1 MAVKQSTLIKV
12 APWALT
18 ITLFLVWEVICTG
31 LKIPDYLMPAP
42 SAIWVAG
49 VEYAS
54 PIMMH
59 ATQTLFTTLA
69 GFALA
74 VVVGML
80 LGLAV
85 GASPLIYKATY
96 PLLVGFNSIPKVAF
110 VPVLVVWFGIG
121 TVPAILTAF
130 LISFFPVVVNV
141 ATGLATL
148 EPELED
154 VLRSLGAKRWD
165 IMIKVGLPRSLPY
178 FFASL
183 KVAIT
188 LAFVGSVISE
198 TVASNLGIGY
208 LMMSASS
215 SMNMP
220 LVFAGLIVIGVM
232 GVVMYEL
239 FAVLE
244 KRLTGWAHRNPN
256 APG

>member
-1 MAVKQSTLIKV
+1 MAIKTSTAVKA
-12 APWALT
+12 APWVLT
-18 ITLFLVWEVICTG
+18 ISLFLIWEAICTG
-31 LKIPDYLMPAP
+31 LSIPDYLMPAP
-42 SAIWVAG
+42 SAIWVSG
-49 VEYAS
+49 QEYAA

-69 GFALA
+69 GFGLA
-74 VVVGML
+74 VIVGML

-85 GASPLIYKATY
+85 GASPLVYKACY

-121 TVPAILTAF
+121 SIPAILTAF

-165 IMIKVGLPRSLPY
+165 IMVKVGLPRSMPY

>member
-1 MAVKQSTLIKV
+1 MAIKQSTLVKA
-12 APWALT
+12 APWLLT
-18 ITLFLVWEVICTG
+18 IALFLIWQAICIG
-31 LKIPDYLMPAP
+31 FKVPDYLLPAP
-42 SAIWVAG
+42 SAIWAAG
-49 VEYAS
+49 LEFHS

-59 ATQTLFTTLA
+59 ATQTFLTTLA

-74 VVVGML
+74 VVVGL
-80 LGLAV
+80 VLGLAV
-85 GASPLIYKATY
+85 GASPLIYKACY

-121 TVPAILTAF
+121 TAPAILTAF

-165 IMIKVGLPRSLPY
+165 ILIKVGLPRSLPY

-239 FAVLE
+239 FALME

-256 APG
+256 GAA

>member
-1 MAVKQSTLIKV
+1 MV
-12 APWALT
+12 
-18 ITLFLVWEVICTG
+18 
-31 LKIPDYLMPAP
+31 
-42 SAIWVAG
+42 
-49 VEYAS
+49 
-54 PIMMH
+54 
-59 ATQTLFTTLA
+59 
-69 GFALA
+69 
-74 VVVGML
+74 
-80 LGLAV
+80 
-85 GASPLIYKATY
+85 
-96 PLLVGFNSIPKVAF
+96 
-110 VPVLVVWFGIG
+110 
-121 TVPAILTAF
+121 
-130 LISFFPVVVNV
+130 
-141 ATGLATL
+141 
-148 EPELED
+148 
-154 VLRSLGAKRWD
+154 
-165 IMIKVGLPRSLPY
+165 KVGLPRSLPY

-239 FAVLE
+239 FALLE

>member
-1 MAVKQSTLIKV
+1 MVLSQSTLIRA
-12 APWALT
+12 APWMLT
-18 ITLFLVWEVICTG
+18 IALFLMWEAICQG
-31 LKIPDYLMPAP
+31 FNIPVYLMPAP
-42 SAIWVAG
+42 SAIWATG
-49 VEYAS
+49 VEFSS

-59 ATQTLFTTLA
+59 ATQTLVTTLA
-69 GFALA
+69 GFVLA
-74 VVVGML
+74 VVVGMI

-85 GASPLIYKATY
+85 GASPLIYKACY

-154 VLRSLGAKRWD
+154 VLRSLGANRRD
-165 IMIKVGLPRSLPY
+165 IMFKVGLPRSMPY

-183 KVAIT
+183 KVSIT
-188 LAFVGSVISE
+188 LAFVGSVIAE

-244 KRLTGWAHRNPN
+244 RRLTGWAHRNPN

>member
-1 MAVKQSTLIKV
+1 MAISQNTLTRS
-12 APWALT
+12 APWVLT
-18 ITLFLVWEVICTG
+18 VALFLGWEAICRG
-31 LKIPDYLMPAP
+31 FKIPAYLMPAP
-42 SAIWVAG
+42 SAIW
-49 VEYAS
+49 AS
-54 PIMMH
+54 GNEFAAPIMMH
-59 ATQTLFTTLA
+59 ATQTLMTTLA
-69 GFALA
+69 GFVLA
-74 VVVGML
+74 VVVGMI

-85 GASPLIYKATY
+85 GASPLIYRACY

-165 IMIKVGLPRSLPY
+165 IMVKVGLPRSLPY

-188 LAFVGSVISE
+188 LAFVGSVIAE

>member
-1 MAVKQSTLIKV
+1 
-12 APWALT
+12 
-18 ITLFLVWEVICTG
+18 
-31 LKIPDYLMPAP
+31 
-42 SAIWVAG
+42 
-49 VEYAS
+49 
-54 PIMMH
+54 
-59 ATQTLFTTLA
+59 
-69 GFALA
+69 
-74 VVVGML
+74 
-80 LGLAV
+80 
-85 GASPLIYKATY
+85 
-96 PLLVGFNSIPKVAF
+96 LLVGFNSIPKVAF

-154 VLRSLGAKRWD
+154 VLRSLGANRWD
-165 IMIKVGLPRSLPY
+165 IMVKVGLPRSLPY

-188 LAFVGSVISE
+188 LAFVGSVIAE

>member
-1 MAVKQSTLIKV
+1 MAIKQSTLVKA
-12 APWALT
+12 APWLLT
-18 ITLFLVWEVICTG
+18 IALFLIWQAICVG
-31 LKIPDYLMPAP
+31 FKVPDYLLPAP
-42 SAIWVAG
+42 SAIWAAG
-49 VEYAS
+49 LEFHS

-59 ATQTLFTTLA
+59 ATQTFLTTLA

-74 VVVGML
+74 VVVGL
-80 LGLAV
+80 VLGLTV
-85 GASPLIYKATY
+85 GASPLIYKACY

-121 TVPAILTAF
+121 TAPAILTAF

-165 IMIKVGLPRSLPY
+165 ILIKVGLPRSLPY

-239 FAVLE
+239 FALME

-256 APG
+256 GAA

>member
-1 MAVKQSTLIKV
+1 MAIKQSTLVKA
-12 APWALT
+12 APWLLT
-18 ITLFLVWEVICTG
+18 IALFLIWQAICVG
-31 LKIPDYLMPAP
+31 LKVPDYLLPAP
-42 SAIWVAG
+42 SAIWAAG
-49 VEYAS
+49 LEFSS

-59 ATQTLFTTLA
+59 ATQTFLTTLA

-74 VVVGML
+74 VGVGL
-80 LGLAV
+80 VLGLAV
-85 GASPLIYKATY
+85 GASPLIYKACY

-165 IMIKVGLPRSLPY
+165 ILIKVGLPRSLPY

-239 FAVLE
+239 FALME

-256 APG
+256 AAG

>member
-1 MAVKQSTLIKV
+1 MAIKTSTAIKA
-12 APWALT
+12 APWLLT
-18 ITLFLVWEVICTG
+18 VAIFLVWEIICSG

-42 SAIWVAG
+42 SAIWASG
-49 VEYAS
+49 LEYGG

-59 ATQTLFTTLA
+59 ALQTLWTTLA

-121 TVPAILTAF
+121 TIPAILTAF

-154 VLRSLGAKRWD
+154 VLRSLGARRWQ
-165 IMIKVGLPRSLPY
+165 ILVKVGIPRSLPF

-198 TVASNLGIGY
+198 TIASNVGIGN
-208 LMMSASS
+208 LMLQAQAQFLV
-215 SMNMP
+215 P
-220 LVFAGLIVIGVM
+220 LIFAGLIALAVEGI
-232 GVVMYEL
+232 VMYWL
-239 FAVLE
+239 MAVLE
-244 KRLTGWAHRNPN
+244 ARMTGWAHRSGF
-256 APG
+256 AQG

>member
-1 MAVKQSTLIKV
+1 MLTEKQLIRL
-12 APWALT
+12 APWMV
-18 ITLFLVWEVICTG
+18 ILFLLLLWELICTG
-31 LKIPDYLMPAP
+31 LKVPEYLFPAP
-42 SAIWVAG
+42 SAVWQAG
-49 VEYAS
+49 LARWE
-54 PIMMH
+54 PILMH
-59 ATQTLFTTLA
+59 ATQTLLTTLA
-69 GFALA
+69 GFAIA
-74 VVVGML
+74 VAVGLLLGIAVGM
-80 LGLAV
+80 
-85 GASPLIYKATY
+85 SPLVYRALY

-130 LISFFPVVVNV
+130 LISFFPILVNV

-154 VLRSLGAKRWD
+154 VLRSLGASRLD
-165 IMIKVGLPRSLPY
+165 ILRKVGLPRAMPY

-239 FAVLE
+239 FALAE